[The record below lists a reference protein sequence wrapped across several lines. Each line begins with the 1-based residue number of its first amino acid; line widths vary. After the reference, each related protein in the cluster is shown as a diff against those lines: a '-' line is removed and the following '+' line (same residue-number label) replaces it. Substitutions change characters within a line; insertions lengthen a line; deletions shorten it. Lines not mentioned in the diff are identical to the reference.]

1 MADIFTYM
9 DYRNYLKDVFEELK
23 RERSSFSH
31 RQFASAAGF
40 RSSNFVLL
48 VMQGKRNLSSEATIK
63 ISKALKL
70 KKKESEFFENL
81 VRFNQAKTDDERN
94 FYYGRILENREYLL
108 SRPLEKGQYEY
119 YSNWYVPVIRE
130 MLLMSDF
137 QEDPA
142 WIADHVDP
150 RITESEAK
158 AALDLLVGLGLV
170 IRDESGRLKQSSPHL
185 FSGDDV
191 ASLAIANF
199 QREMINIAARSID
212 SHRMMEREIG
222 SLTFAVS
229 KKKLDAAKKMIRE
242 FRSKMAGF
250 LAESDG
256 ADAVYQ
262 FNFQLFNV
270 SKENKGGASA

>member
-94 FYYGRILENREYLL
+94 FYYGRIFENREYLI

-158 AALDLLVGLGLV
+158 AALDLLLDLGLIV
-170 IRDESGRLKQSSPHL
+170 RDESGRLKQNSPHL

-199 QREMINIAARSID
+199 QREMMGMAARSID
-212 SHRMMEREIG
+212 SHRMFEREIG

-250 LAESDG
+250 LAESEG

-270 SKENKGGASA
+270 SKESKGGASV

>member
-1 MADIFTYM
+1 MVSVFTYM
-9 DYRNYLKDVFEELK
+9 DYRSYLRDVFEHLK

-31 RQFASAAGF
+31 RQFANAAGF

-48 VMQGKRNLSSEATIK
+48 VIQGKRNLSSEATIK
-63 ISKALKL
+63 IARALKL